1 MSRLLDLEFF
11 PRTSQLVLLPSS
23 SSGDRAQPPRPER
36 GHVQSGARRHPRLA
50 RLAVRR
56 GDDRH
61 RHPALLEDA
70 GQAQP
75 RAHRLLQGPDGLHR

>member
-1 MSRLLDLEFF
+1 MVFI
-11 PRTSQLVLLPSS
+11 SS
-23 SSGDRAQPPRPER
+23 AAGDREEPAWPER
-36 GHVQSGARRHPRLA
+36 GDVPRGAGGHPRLA
-50 RLAVRR
+50 RLSLGG

-75 RAHRLLQGPDGLHR
+75 RTHRLLQGPDGIHR